1 MQASNESTSREVAPI
16 QFNGAPTMSSREIA
30 DLVEKRHDVTKLS
43 MERLAERRIIDLPPL
58 VEYLDSLGRPAAEY
72 RVVKRDSYVVVAQ
85 LSPEFTARLVDRWQE
100 LEANQQKFDPSVLT
114 RMDILQ
120 LAMESEAGRI
130 KAEAERDSAIATKA
144 LIGSKREATAM
155 ATASAAKREVARL
168 QDKLGVNTRH
178 ATITAVENSTGRE
191 YPWNPLRKWCKANC
205 VSVEKVADPR
215 FGVVNTWPRDAWME
229 VYGIDLAEQ
238 FGQQEVA

>member
-1 MQASNESTSREVAPI
+1 MNAITAINQAILTTTSELLSIINESRLEYCEKEVRRNDFVARCKDELDGDHYETFVVTNPNGTESEELRMTDDQCAYVSMRESKAVRRRV
-16 QFNGAPTMSSREIA
+16 T
-30 DLVEKRHDVTKLS
+30 EKLNALRT
-43 MERLAERRIIDLPPL
+43 P
-58 VEYLDSLGRPAAEY
+58 
-72 RVVKRDSYVVVAQ
+72 
-85 LSPEFTARLVDRWQE
+85 
-100 LEANQQKFDPSVLT
+100 KFDASKLT
-114 RMDILQ
+114 RIDILK
-120 LAMESEAGRI
+120 LAMESEEGRI

-229 VYGIDLAEQ
+229 VYGIDLAEL

>member
-1 MQASNESTSREVAPI
+1 
-16 QFNGAPTMSSREIA
+16 
-30 DLVEKRHDVTKLS
+30 
-43 MERLAERRIIDLPPL
+43 
-58 VEYLDSLGRPAAEY
+58 
-72 RVVKRDSYVVVAQ
+72 
-85 LSPEFTARLVDRWQE
+85 
-100 LEANQQKFDPSVLT
+100 
-114 RMDILQ
+114 
-120 LAMESEAGRI
+120 
-130 KAEAERDSAIATKA
+130 
-144 LIGSKREATAM
+144 M

-215 FGVVNTWPRDAWME
+215 FGVVNAWPRDAWME
-229 VYGIDLAEQ
+229 VYGIDLAEL